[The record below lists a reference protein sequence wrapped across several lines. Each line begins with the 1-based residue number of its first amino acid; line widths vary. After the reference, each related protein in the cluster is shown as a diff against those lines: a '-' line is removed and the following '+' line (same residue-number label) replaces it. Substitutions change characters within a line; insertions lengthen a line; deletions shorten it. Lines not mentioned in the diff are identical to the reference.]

1 MKIKSLKVSKYKNIE
16 NINLEFKSNLIT
28 LMVGKNGLGKSNLI
42 EVLAL
47 IFRDLDL
54 LNSIEEFESWAYAD
68 DHFEYEIQY
77 ECYDNDIYIELKKDF
92 FSIKIRSKKA
102 PKDNHFTEL
111 DFKEFIKHRKEK
123 FLPKY
128 IIGYYSGENKRI
140 RNIIKKHEQITFDRL
155 KNYST
160 NSESTDMGLRRLFF
174 TENHHSQLLLLT
186 LIIFKNHPNFKTKI
200 ENLFTSYLGILGIK
214 NFDIKFNNPNWNY
227 KKLDGVNRGV
237 DNIVEN
243 IYNKIENPFWNTKGK
258 VNTLLTNLYNH
269 QIDLGSEPIGYYNKD
284 RDKEDSRKFVEEF
297 LWFNKIHFDRLT
309 KEFTN
314 FYKHPIDL
322 FDSLEG
328 STFIDILNNID
339 FKVEKQDIP
348 YPIEFNQLSEGE
360 QQLLTV
366 LGLILVTG
374 TDDCLF
380 LLDEPDT
387 HLNPEW
393 QRNYVELLKEFNLND
408 ENSHIFVSTHS
419 PLLVQSFED
428 EDVLLFRKADHKI
441 IIDTDPHQIKNW
453 RIDQVLQSEY
463 FQIDN
468 VRPTSLDEFMKRR
481 EEILSKKIVTKE
493 DIEYLKQIDKE
504 EGLLPSGETL
514 NDFKTVRLLRE
525 VISKIPKE

>member
-1 MKIKSLKVSKYKNIE
+1 MKIKKLWVSKYKNIE
-16 NINLEFKSNLIT
+16 NIDLEFKSDLIT

-54 LNSIEEFESWAYAD
+54 LNKIEEFQSWAYSED
-68 DHFEYEIQY
+68 YFEYEIQY
-77 ECYDNDIYIELKKDF
+77 ECYNDELHIELKKDF
-92 FSIKIRSKKA
+92 FAIKIR
-102 PKDNHFTEL
+102 PKNSNEDSAYTEL
-111 DFKEFIKHRKEK
+111 DFKDFIKHRKEK

-128 IIGYYSGENKRI
+128 IVGYYSGENKRI
-140 RNIIKKHEQITFDRL
+140 RDIIKKHEQITFEEL
-155 KNYST
+155 KKFSINNDLSDT
-160 NSESTDMGLRRLFF
+160 GLRRLFF

-186 LIIFKNHPNFKTKI
+186 LIIFKNHSNFKTKI
-200 ENLFTSYLGILGIK
+200 ENLFTNYLGIVGIK
-214 NFDIKFNNPNWNY
+214 NFEIKFNNPDWNY
-227 KKLDGVNRGV
+227 KKLDGINRGV
-237 DNIVEN
+237 ENIVEN
-243 IYNKIENPFWNTKGK
+243 IFSKVKNPFWNTKGK

-269 QIDLGSEPIGYYNKD
+269 QIGLGSEPIGYDNMD
-284 RDKEDSRKFVEEF
+284 AEDPRKFVEEF
-297 LWFNKIHFDRLT
+297 LWFNKINFDRLT
-309 KEFTN
+309 NEIKD
-314 FYKHPIDL
+314 FYKHPIEL
-322 FDSLEG
+322 FDALEG
-328 STFIDILNNID
+328 TAFIDILNNID
-339 FKVEKQDIP
+339 FKVEKQGIP
-348 YPIEFNQLSEGE
+348 DPIQFSQLSEGE

-428 EDVLLFRKADHKI
+428 EDVLLFRRADDKI

-468 VRPTSLDEFMKRR
+468 VRPTSLDEFMKKR
-481 EEILSKKIVTKE
+481 EEILSKEIVTKE
-493 DIEYLKQIDKE
+493 DIEYLKKIDEE

-514 NDFKTVRLLRE
+514 NDFRTVRLLRE
-525 VISKIPKE
+525 VAAKIPKE